1 MRIQLWE
8 MMCPENR
15 KWRFSKDYMSKVQKI
30 CLVIACAMIVL
41 CGVML
46 FVTAREY
53 KVAENEYDDLQKFVS
68 KVSTASLSE
77 GGIAQA
83 AVETTETVM
92 NEVEEVDPLPRNYN
106 RSDFPD
112 IEIDFDG
119 LREINPET
127 VAWLYVGGPEISYP
141 VVQGKDNDYY
151 LHNTF
156 ENKKNSSGSIFMDWE
171 VKPDL
176 SSWNTFIYG
185 HNMKNGS
192 MFGHLK
198 DFIRNA
204 NTYDKDKYIYV
215 FVPEGIYRYEIF
227 SYYLDKTD
235 SKMYYTCDNFKEYR
249 AYLREA
255 TRLSV
260 RECEAKAPDDRNI
273 VTLVTCS
280 GSGAAKQRF
289 FVHGTFIDRYL
300 YE

>member
-1 MRIQLWE
+1 M
-8 MMCPENR
+8 NR
-15 KWRFSKDYMSKVQKI
+15 TQKI
-30 CLVIACAMIVL
+30 CLIIACGMIVL
-41 CGVML
+41 CGAML
-46 FVTAREY
+46 FKTAREY
-53 KVAENEYDDLQKFVS
+53 KVAENEYVDLQKYTTAAS
-68 KVSTASLSE
+68 STELS
-77 GGIAQA
+77 QS
-83 AVETTETVM
+83 ETVQTSTDEPESDLVN
-92 NEVEEVDPLPRNYN
+92 NEPEEEVDTLPRNYN

-112 IEIDFDG
+112 IEVDFEG
-119 LREINPET
+119 LREINPDV
-127 VAWLYVGGPEISYP
+127 VAWLYVGAPEISYP
-141 VVQGKDNDYY
+141 VVQGEDNEYY

-171 VKPDL
+171 VNTDL

-204 NTYDKDKYIYV
+204 KTYEKDKYIYV

-227 SYYLDKTD
+227 SYYLDATD

-255 TRLSV
+255 TKLSV

-280 GSGAAKQRF
+280 GSGSAKQRF

>member
-1 MRIQLWE
+1 L
-8 MMCPENR
+8 ENDC
-15 KWRFSKDYMSKVQKI
+15 FDGECMSKVQKI
-30 CLVIACAMIVL
+30 CLIIACGMIL
-41 CGVML
+41 FFGFML
-46 FVTAREY
+46 FSTAREY
-53 KVAENEYDDLQKFVS
+53 KVAENEYEDLQKYVT
-68 KVSTASLSE
+68 KVSDTREPEKVLNKE
-77 GGIAQA
+77 TEIAEDD
-83 AVETTETVM
+83 VSSG
-92 NEVEEVDPLPRNYN
+92 EEVDPLPRNYN

-112 IEIDFDG
+112 MEIDFEG
-119 LREINPET
+119 LRAVNPDT

-141 VVQGKDNDYY
+141 VVQGEDNEYY
-151 LHNTF
+151 LHYTF
-156 ENKKNSSGSIFMDWE
+156 ENNKNSSGSIFMDWE
-171 VKPDL
+171 VKTDL

-204 NTYDKDKYIYV
+204 KTYDKDKYIYV

-255 TRLSV
+255 TKLSV
-260 RECEAKAPDDRNI
+260 KECEAKAPDDRNI